1 MKRPVVVLGSG
12 GHASVLVDA
21 LKASSVEISGMVDA
35 DPARH
40 GQSVL
45 GVPVIGDDEELTRR
59 KHGDVLLVNGLG
71 SVGSTARRTDIFK
84 RFKTAGYSFA
94 SVIHPSAV
102 VASDVRLGEGAQIM
116 AGAVV
121 QTGCII
127 GSNVV
132 INTGATVDHDC
143 VIGDHAHIASGVT
156 LSGGVKVGDGAHIG
170 AGATAIQYISIG
182 AGVVV
187 GAGAVVVSNVPDGV
201 TVTGVPAREASR

>member
-1 MKRPVVVLGSG
+1 MKRPVIVIGSG

-21 LKASSVEISGMVDA
+21 IKASSVEILGIADA

-40 GQSVL
+40 GRSVL
-45 GVPVIGDDEELTRR
+45 GVPVIGGDEEITRR
-59 KHGDVLLVNGLG
+59 KPGEILLVNGLG

-94 SVIHPSAV
+94 SVVHPSV
-102 VASDVRLGEGAQIM
+102 VIASDVRPGEGAQIM

-127 GSNVV
+127 GGNVI

-143 VIGDHAHIASGVT
+143 VIGDHAHIASGAT
-156 LSGGVKVGDGAHIG
+156 LSGGVEVGDGSHIG
-170 AGATAIQYISIG
+170 AGATVIQYVRVG